1 MPQKIDNSTQFNSY
15 TEDSDELD
23 SKCMKKIKYTR
34 NNGRQINS
42 NDNQSK
48 EKFMKILDKQT
59 QFRVFK

>member
-42 NDNQSK
+42 NEVPKHELSK
-48 EKFMKILDKQT
+48 TETMLLQVIIS
-59 QFRVFK
+59 